1 MKEILF
7 DNKGE
12 AEVEDDLHKWSVE
25 EEDFEGLSSDHL
37 FHAQPQ
43 DVTVRWETKNQVGA
57 GGEDDEME
65 R

>member
-7 DNKGE
+7 DYKGE
-12 AEVEDDLHKWSVE
+12 GEVEDDLNKWSVE

-37 FHAQPQ
+37 FHDQPQ
-43 DVTVRWETKNQVGA
+43 YVTVRWETKNQVDA
-57 GGEDDEME
+57 AREDNEME